1 MGWNEKLF
9 GWLRSEPDAGESED
23 LKDAEADQIDEEYS
37 AEKADANTELRFG
50 RGMHDPD
57 V

>member
-1 MGWNEKLF
+1 VAWNEKLF
-9 GWLRSEPDAGESED
+9 GWLRREQDETESDE

-37 AEKADANTELRFG
+37 AEKADAHTEFRFG
-50 RGMHDPD
+50 RGMHDSD